1 MMIPSILKR
10 PSPRTVRLVLILALL
25 VALPTVGGYIYL
37 QGGRYVST
45 DNAYVKADMAAI
57 SADVSGRI
65 VAISVRQY
73 ERVAQGQELF
83 RIDEEPYRL
92 ALVSA
97 EAQLAAQARKLA
109 ALQAAYAT
117 HQSQLK
123 ASEETIAY
131 LQRQLNRQESL
142 YRRRVI
148 SDEALDA
155 ARHAYENA
163 KLTAATQR
171 EEMQQV
177 LAQLGGDPGL
187 PISTHPDYQLAA
199 ARRDQARLDLART
212 VVRAPMAGTVGQKP
226 PVVDDYVRAGVPVFS
241 LVGTQFWVEAN
252 LKETELT
259 FVAVGQEATVSLDAY
274 PGVRWKA
281 HVTSISPATGAEFS
295 LLPPENATGNWIKVV
310 QRLPVRLALQLPP
323 DAPPLRTGISASV
336 SIDTERSRALR
347 HLIARALPPR
357 DEE

>member
-1 MMIPSILKR
+1 MIPSILKR
-10 PSPRTVRLVLILALL
+10 PSRRTVRLVLILALV
-25 VALPTVGGYIYL
+25 VAMPTVGGYIYL
-37 QGGRYVST
+37 RGGRYVTT

-65 VAISVRQY
+65 IAMSVRQY
-73 ERVAQGQELF
+73 EQVTQGQELF
-83 RIDEEPYRL
+83 RIDDEPYRL

-109 ALQAAYAT
+109 ALQATYAT

-123 ASEETIAY
+123 ASEENIAF

-163 KLTAATQR
+163 RLTAATQR

-177 LAQLGGDPGL
+177 LAQLGGEPDL
-187 PISTHPDYQLAA
+187 PITTYPDYQLAA

-212 VVRAPMAGTVGQKP
+212 VVRAPMAGSVGQKP

-241 LVGTQFWVEAN
+241 LVGTRFWVEAN

-259 FVAVGQEATVSLDAY
+259 FVAVGQQATVSLDAY
-274 PGVRWKA
+274 PGLRWKA
-281 HVTSISPATGAEFS
+281 NVTSISPATGAEFS
-295 LLPPENATGNWIKVV
+295 LLPPENATGNWVKVV
-310 QRLPVRLALQLPP
+310 QRLPVRLALQMPP

-336 SIDTERSRALR
+336 SIDTERSRAQR
-347 HLIARALPPR
+347 HLVATAQPPR